1 MGAIMDG
8 IISLG
13 PFMIATDR
21 ALAVAAIWAF
31 IIIATVIAARTGSDT
46 ARASWI
52 AIGIG
57 ILAAR
62 LGYVLENLSAFLH
75 EPWTVIALWQGGFSP
90 WVGVAAAALWL
101 LVRMGRCRATALMLG
116 ALGGLSLAHAA
127 VSAALE
133 PRARP
138 LPAGLQLTSLTG
150 NSVALD
156 AMRGQ
161 GFVLNLW
168 ATWCPPC
175 RREMPMVID
184 VAETSSAPVLLVNQ
198 GERAERVR
206 AFLST
211 NGMPGDAVLLDGSQ
225 RVAGAT
231 GARAYPTTI
240 FVDADGEIVGVH
252 AGEISRAALTSG
264 IRELERK

>member
-1 MGAIMDG
+1 MDG

-21 ALAVAAIWAF
+21 ALAIAAIWAF
-31 IIIATVIAARTGSDT
+31 LAIATWIAARTGSNAGQAGWT
-46 ARASWI
+46 

-57 ILAAR
+57 FVAAR
-62 LGYVLENLSAFLH
+62 LGYVLENLPAFLL
-75 EPWTVIALWQGGFSP
+75 EPWTVIAVWQGGFSP
-90 WVGVAAAALWL
+90 WVGVAAAALAL
-101 LVRMGRCRATALMLG
+101 LVKMGRRRATVLMLG
-116 ALGGLSLAHAA
+116 ALGGLSLTHAA
-127 VSAALE
+127 VSAAIE
-133 PRARP
+133 PKAKQ
-138 LPAGLQLTSLTG
+138 LPEGLQLTTLTG
-150 NSVALD
+150 RPVALD
-156 AMRGQ
+156 GMRGH

-184 VAETSSAPVLLVNQ
+184 VAATSSVPVLLVNQ
-198 GERAERVR
+198 GEPAGRVK
-206 AFLST
+206 AFLSI
-211 NGMPGDAVLLDGSQ
+211 NDMPSDAILLDATQ

-240 FVDADGEIVGVH
+240 FVNADGEIVRVH

-264 IRELERK
+264 IRELERKQQ